1 MLNIIRHIPDE
12 FLTTPPTELLR
23 ILEAPTLIHL
33 QGQRPEPLFV
43 SILLHGNETTGFF
56 AIQEILKKYKDIG
69 LPRSLS
75 IFVGNVLAAGQ
86 GARRLD
92 SQVDFNRVWSHGDFK
107 PDGKEANMMRQ
118 VVDEMRQRH
127 VFASIDI
134 HNNTGLNPHYACI
147 NRMENAF
154 YQLANLFSRTVIY
167 FIRPQGVQSQ
177 AFAEL
182 CPAVTIEC
190 GKTEHRHGITHATQF
205 IESCINLSEI
215 PSRAMLKQ
223 DMDLFHTVAT
233 VKVPSEVNFSFT
245 DSNAQI
251 CFRSDLEKLNFCEL
265 PAGTGIGEVSN
276 CNSTPLN
283 VTDEA
288 GSDVFKSYFKLEDH
302 RLVTQCDIMPSML
315 TIESDI
321 IKKDC
326 LCYLMER
333 ISF

>member
-1 MLNIIRHIPDE
+1 MLNIIHNIPNE
-12 FLTTPPTELLR
+12 FLSTPPTELFR
-23 ILEAPTLIHL
+23 IFETPTLIHL

-56 AIQEILKKYKDIG
+56 AIQEILKKYQATD

-75 IFVGNVLAAGQ
+75 IFVGNVQAARYS
-86 GARRLD
+86 ARRLD
-92 SQVDFNRVWSHGDFK
+92 NQVDFNRVWTHGDFR
-107 PDGKEANMMRQ
+107 PDFIESRMMLQ
-118 VVDEMRQRH
+118 VVEEMRKRQ

-147 NRMENAF
+147 NRMDNAF

-167 FIRPQGVQSQ
+167 FIRPLGVQSQ

-215 PSRAMLKQ
+215 PQRPMLKQ

-233 VKVPSEVNFSFT
+233 VKVPPEVQFSFT

-265 PAGTGIGEVSN
+265 PAGTGIGDVSN
-276 CNSTPLN
+276 SNSVPLT
-283 VTDEA
+283 VTDES
-288 GSDVFKSYFKLEDH
+288 GDDVYSKYFMLDNH
-302 RLVTQCDIMPSML
+302 RLVTQCEIMPSML

-321 IKKDC
+321 IRKDC